1 MEEEAREVNFGWGRM
16 IHNSIL
22 PELASLHLLFALG
35 TSIAGLRNIDRARS
49 SRRAIRIVAAMATLQ
64 SSLAPA
70 LSLASTS
77 ECARPVARMQ
87 QLAVSQPRSLLA
99 SFEGLRVSGTA
110 LSEKV
115 RSAGVSREAGYRGL
129 AVVAEAGK
137 ADEVKK
143 DMGGIELFKIDPK
156 AVGTVDMA
164 KGPGAAGKVR
174 IRLQRFGRKKLPF
187 YRIFVATSTTPR
199 DGKHLELVGHYNPLP
214 GENSGAG
221 LSLYHLN
228 VM

>member
-1 MEEEAREVNFGWGRM
+1 
-16 IHNSIL
+16 
-22 PELASLHLLFALG
+22 
-35 TSIAGLRNIDRARS
+35 
-49 SRRAIRIVAAMATLQ
+49 MATLQ

-99 SFEGLRVSGTA
+99 SFEGLRVSGTP

-214 GENSGAG
+214 GKDGMKVVGVNKERIKYWLSVGAQPTDTVRG
-221 LSLYHLN
+221 LFLKAGILPL
-228 VM
+228 VQ